1 MFFFSI
7 YVCCYIM
14 ERRWLATSPLTSPGA
29 KLARL
34 PHTFANQSWE
44 NSCFFV
50 KLYCVVL
57 DCILGIATYWIC
69 ALSKGGA
76 YCMVYY
82 LVLANILNKR
92 YGLHRAGEII
102 FFVSLKLNSANGL
115 SKYESVNHVTI
126 KSIWPWKEK
135 TLTCD
140 CQSCDRKNIWWPV
153 KDFSQL
159 SVPWQQSSKNRKQLK
174 I

>member
-1 MFFFSI
+1 MCVVTLWSADGW
-7 YVCCYIM
+7 
-14 ERRWLATSPLTSPGA
+14 RHHLWRPLG
-29 KLARL
+29 
-34 PHTFANQSWE
+34 Q
-44 NSCFFV
+44 NSQDSRTPLQTRAGKIAVFFV

-140 CQSCDRKNIWWPV
+140 CQSCDRKNIWWPQ